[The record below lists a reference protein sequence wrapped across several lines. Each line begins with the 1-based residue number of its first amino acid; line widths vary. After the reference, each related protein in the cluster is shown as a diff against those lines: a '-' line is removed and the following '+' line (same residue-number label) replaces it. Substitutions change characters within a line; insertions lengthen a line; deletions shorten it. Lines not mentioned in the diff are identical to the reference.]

1 MRRPSST
8 CEKSAKAVFYRGT
21 SKLLSLLHTYVGD
34 EAMQFDITQRPKD
47 PDEEEED
54 VLAAAAEESESDSDQ
69 DDA

>member
-1 MRRPSST
+1 MKSPRRLCYTEVPGNTTST
-8 CEKSAKAVFYRGT
+8 
-21 SKLLSLLHTYVGD
+21 KLLSLLHTYVGD